1 MLLRPFPLISEE
13 EGSAWAHMPLSPT
26 LPVGGPSL
34 HRGCLAA
41 APVDG
46 PTAVSFPSRPLPPLL
61 SLLRHQRWYRASCR
75 KREAWGPSH
84 AVPRPVPGGPGLSRA
99 GAVQCSHHVLSFCLT
114 GPFPDCFGQSGGDLV
129 ASSHVRTLT
138 HTLTSS
144 PGTELETLASCLLAS
159 AEDETRRSSARR
171 GGARDVRAGSLLLR
185 GRAGRGGAAGSGD
198 KHSPPDLPRER
209 GACPLLPPGP
219 ARRW

>member
-1 MLLRPFPLISEE
+1 M
-13 EGSAWAHMPLSPT
+13 GSHAT
-26 LPVGGPSL
+26 LPHAARGGPLPPSWVL
-34 HRGCLAA
+34 GSSPRGR
-41 APVDG
+41 

-138 HTLTSS
+138 HTHSH
-144 PGTELETLASCLLAS
+144 PLLAQS
-159 AEDETRRSSARR
+159 
-171 GGARDVRAGSLLLR
+171 
-185 GRAGRGGAAGSGD
+185 
-198 KHSPPDLPRER
+198 
-209 GACPLLPPGP
+209 
-219 ARRW
+219 